1 MPSRITNV
9 RIFKKLNKVEEKRL
23 KEKSVLLYAK
33 KGDVLHSPREKI
45 QHVSVVLDG
54 SLKVLKYFTNGNEQI
69 LRYVRESETFGESLI
84 FAFKNYP
91 AYIIAM
97 ENSEILEVSYEIILE
112 LFENKEFMKS
122 YLNEIGNKVFN
133 LSNVIELLLIK
144 SVEEKLMRY
153 LCFLRHKQKSST
165 VYFESKQKIASD
177 IGSVREVVSRKF
189 KILEDKKMIKI
200 VDRHHVKVLIDFLF
214 C

>member
-1 MPSRITNV
+1 MSSKITDV
-9 RIFKKLNKVEEKRL
+9 RIFRKLNEFEEKRL
-23 KEKSVLLYAK
+23 RKKSMLLYIR

-45 QHVSVVLDG
+45 KHVSVVLNG
-54 SLKVLKYFTNGNEQI
+54 SLKVVKYFTNGNEQI
-69 LRYVRESETFGESLI
+69 LRHVRKNETFGESLI

-91 AYIIAM
+91 SYIISM
-97 ENSEILEVSYEIILE
+97 EDSEILEVPYEIILE
-112 LFENKEFMKS
+112 LFENEGFMKS

-153 LCFLRHKQKSST
+153 LCLLRQKQKSSI

-200 VDRHHVKVLIDFLF
+200 VDRHHVKVLVDFLF